1 MERMEPELET
11 RIYTA
16 DDPEALAQSVEALRA
31 GQLVALPTDTVYG
44 VGCDPWQER
53 AIERIY
59 WAKLRPRN
67 MAIPILVS
75 GPEQVAQV
83 ARALP
88 PLFVPLVERFWPGG
102 LTVIVPRQFSLPEI
116 LCAGGDTVA
125 VRMPNHPFA
134 LRLIAE
140 MGGAMAVTSAN
151 LSGRPSPRTAQEV
164 LADLRGRVAV
174 VVDGGACPGGVAST
188 IVDLVSEPPRLLRQ
202 GEIDAETLRRF
213 LPDLVLPQ

>member
-1 MERMEPELET
+1 MERTEPELVT
-11 RIYTA
+11 RVYLAT
-16 DDPEALAQSVEALRA
+16 DPEALSQAVEALRA
-31 GQLVALPTDTVYG
+31 GQLVAFPTDTVYG
-44 VGCDPWQER
+44 VGCDLWQER
-53 AIERIY
+53 ALERIY

-67 MAIPILVS
+67 LAIPLLVS

-83 ARALP
+83 ARDLP
-88 PLFVPLVERFWPGG
+88 PLFGPLVERFWPGG
-102 LTVIVPRQFSLPEI
+102 LTVIVPRQPSLPEI

-125 VRMPNHPFA
+125 VRMPNHPYA

-140 MGGAMAVTSAN
+140 MGGALAVTSAN

-188 IVDLVSEPPRLLRQ
+188 IVDLVSQPPRLLRQ
-202 GEIDAETLRRF
+202 GEVDVEALRRL
-213 LPDLVLPQ
+213 LPTLVLP